1 MNRDCVVVVK
11 LLALDGGECSSKIN
25 VKPLRK
31 WKGTLLQAKCECRW
45 SCLLIGYGHRHKLLY
60 RI

>member
-1 MNRDCVVVVK
+1 MNKDCEVVVK
-11 LLALDGGECSSKIN
+11 LLALDGECSSKIN

-31 WKGTLLQAKCECRW
+31 WKGTLLQAKYEWRW
-45 SCLLIGYGHRHKLLY
+45 SCLLIGYGHRHKVLY